1 MKVYASYED
10 GYKEQQVA
18 IKETAQTLITE
29 AITARLKDGKITADE
44 LARKPQPSTP
54 KSSTQKSRRARNNGS
69 GNRKE
74 SG

>member
-44 LARKPQPSTP
+44 LALYGAILDEAETATKH
-54 KSSTQKSRRARNNGS
+54 A
-69 GNRKE
+69 KE
-74 SG
+74 RYAEEKEGKK

>member
-44 LARKPQPSTP
+44 LALYGAILEEAKTAT
-54 KSSTQKSRRARNNGS
+54 KYA
-69 GNRKE
+69 KE
-74 SG
+74 QYAKEQEGKK

>member
-1 MKVYASYED
+1 MKVYASYEN

-44 LARKPQPSTP
+44 LALYGAILEEAKTATACAEKQY
-54 KSSTQKSRRARNNGS
+54 AEE
-69 GNRKE
+69 KE
-74 SG
+74 GKN

>member
-44 LARKPQPSTP
+44 LALYGAILEEAETDIKYAEKQY
-54 KSSTQKSRRARNNGS
+54 A
-69 GNRKE
+69 KE
-74 SG
+74 KEGKK

>member
-44 LARKPQPSTP
+44 LALYGAILEEAETATKY
-54 KSSTQKSRRARNNGS
+54 A
-69 GNRKE
+69 KE
-74 SG
+74 QEGKK

>member
-10 GYKEQQVA
+10 DYKEQQVA

-44 LARKPQPSTP
+44 LALYGAILEEAETATKY
-54 KSSTQKSRRARNNGS
+54 A
-69 GNRKE
+69 KE
-74 SG
+74 QYAKEQEGKK

>member
-18 IKETAQTLITE
+18 IKKTAQTLIAE

-44 LARKPQPSTP
+44 LALCG
-54 KSSTQKSRRARNNGS
+54 AILEEAD
-69 GNRKE
+69 KE
-74 SG
+74 NKYANELYAKEHDGKKY